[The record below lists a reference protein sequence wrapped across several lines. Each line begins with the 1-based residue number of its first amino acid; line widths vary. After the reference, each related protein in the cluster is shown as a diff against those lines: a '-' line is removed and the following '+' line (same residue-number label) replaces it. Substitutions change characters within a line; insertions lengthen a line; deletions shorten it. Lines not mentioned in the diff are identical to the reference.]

1 MRRMQVVVEEWQ
13 YQFLRELA
21 SRQGR
26 SISAVLR
33 ELIASKA
40 NKSGQN
46 AKEPLLEVAGIAR
59 EPLLKNLTSE
69 SLDEALYRT

>member
-21 SRQGR
+21 SRQGC

-33 ELIASKA
+33 ELITSKA

-46 AKEPLLEVAGIAR
+46 AKEPLLEAAGIAR
-59 EPLLKNLTSE
+59 EPLLKNLISE